1 MGRLITLS
9 SLSESQLKAV
19 RDLEKKLNICLVAF
33 SEIDT
38 PVFSDLEPSQVE
50 EVKKLE
56 QDLGIRLLAYDASD
70 KKAA

>member
-9 SLSESQLKAV
+9 SLTDKQLKAI
-19 RDLEKKLNICLVAF
+19 RELEKKLDICLVAF

-38 PVFSDLEPSQVE
+38 PVFSELDSTQIE
-50 EVKKLE
+50 EVRKLE
-56 QDLGIRLLAYDASD
+56 KDLGIRLLAYDASD